1 VRIYGGFLRR
11 AGALAID
18 WLLLFP
24 VCGIL
29 AAGRPA
35 ALAGVAYLALP
46 WLYFGA
52 MESSRYQATLG
63 KLVFA
68 LMVTDLDGNRI
79 SFARSSARY
88 WSSYLSVL
96 TAGAGFLLA
105 AVTERQQALHDMVG
119 GTMVVRRPAGK
130 VRAAEAQ
137 SA

>member
-1 VRIYGGFLRR
+1 VRTYGGFLRR

-18 WLLLFP
+18 WLLLLP

-29 AAGRPA
+29 AAGKPA
-35 ALAGVAYLALP
+35 AVVGVAYLALP

-63 KLVFA
+63 KLVLA
-68 LMVTDLDGNRI
+68 LVVTDLDGNGI
-79 SFARSSARY
+79 SFARATARY

-96 TAGAGFLLA
+96 TGGVGFLLA

-119 GTMVVRRPAGK
+119 GTMVLRRLTS
-130 VRAAEAQ
+130 RARVPETQ

>member
-35 ALAGVAYLALP
+35 ALVGVAYLALP
-46 WLYFGA
+46 WLYFSA

-68 LMVTDLDGNRI
+68 VVVTDLDGNRI
-79 SFARSSARY
+79 SFGRATARY
-88 WSSYLSVL
+88 WSSYLSLL
-96 TAGAGFLLA
+96 TAGVGFLLA
-105 AVTERQQALHDMVG
+105 AFTERQQALHDMLG
-119 GTMVVRRPAGK
+119 GTMVVRRPAGR
-130 VRAAEAQ
+130 VRVPEAR